1 MAMAVTGFL
10 ISPYSK
16 PDFMQRGQPFRYNTL
31 MINPSPLRRT
41 LLIIAGVL
49 FVVLGTIGA
58 FVPVLPTTIFY
69 LLAAAAF
76 AKSSDRLYIWIMNHP
91 VIGRLIRN
99 YRLYHAVPL
108 HTKII
113 SLSFLWLT
121 IGSTAIFFVDAW
133 WVRALLGLIA
143 IGVTW
148 HITSLKTLTP
158 EMLEEIARRDAEGA
172 GGLYGVQGTV
182 NREL

>member
-1 MAMAVTGFL
+1 
-10 ISPYSK
+10 
-16 PDFMQRGQPFRYNTL
+16 

-69 LLAAAAF
+69 LLAAGAF
-76 AKSSDRLYIWIMNHP
+76 AKSSTRLYNWIMNHP

-108 HTKII
+108 QTKIV
-113 SLSFLWLT
+113 SLAFLWLT
-121 IGSTAIFFVDAW
+121 IGSSAVFFVDSW
-133 WVRALLGLIA
+133 WVRGLLGVIA
-143 IGVTW
+143 VGVTW
-148 HITSLKTLTP
+148 HIASLKTLTP
-158 EMLEEIARRDAEGA
+158 EMLQEIARRDVEGVV
-172 GGLYGVQGTV
+172 GVLNDTPL
-182 NREL
+182 NTHT